1 MKAHLTDT
9 HLLVPGSRSSAKVKV
24 KYEGHVSNKNGY
36 FGGIIVSQTHLDL
49 NLDCL

>member
-24 KYEGHVSNKNGY
+24 KYEGHVSKKMAIS
-36 FGGIIVSQTHLDL
+36 GGLLFHRHILI
-49 NLDCL
+49 